1 MKRVYPLLVY
11 ALIFL
16 GFLQTLSVVNGNW
29 FLFVLSKS
37 TGASPNNAAFNALN
51 GVEFWA
57 LDHKAEVTTDK
68 NTYVVPITSKLVRE
82 LDYPY
87 FVRIIY
93 AFPFAFNQSMPEK
106 LCRDVIK
113 KYLCVDQKFIKS
125 LGVPLSEKVLKIKLI
140 SQEKVETKKTFELSE
155 VCGD

>member
-1 MKRVYPLLVY
+1 MKRLYALLVY
-11 ALIFL
+11 CLIFL
-16 GFLQTLSVVNGNW
+16 GFLQTLAVVNGNW

-37 TGASPNNAAFNALN
+37 SGASPNNAAFNALN

-57 LDHKAEVTTDK
+57 LDHKAEILTDK
-68 NTYVVPITSKLVRE
+68 KNYSVPITSKFVRE

-106 LCRDVIK
+106 LCKDVIK
-113 KYLCVDQKFIKS
+113 KYLCVDKKFINA
-125 LGVPLSEKVLKIKLI
+125 LGIPEGEKVLKIKLV
-140 SQEKVETKKTFELSE
+140 SQEKVETKKTFELE
-155 VCGD
+155 ENCD